1 MKYLQVALASIL
13 VTGLLL
19 ILAQPIP
26 HSRQTAPCSA
36 EGELGFCVIELPPD
50 QPPPKDNGGP
60 PPVPYWVWYTY
71 SCGREYDPSG
81 SQCNDLAPYECTAPD
96 GQGGR
101 YMVLM
106 REDFIPPSPPR
117 PITEPFCTR
126 LDLLPPPDR
135 PDPVV
140 RQKDLDEFQFAK
152 PRIEVEPG
160 PNTLIRFNNNIFTK
174 KFDQSWDL
182 NLLGKSV
189 IVRAYPVEF
198 RWDYGD
204 GTTFVTDKPG
214 WPKRLDEGDVVTDT
228 SHAYSNT
235 GTYTVTL
242 TTIYKAMYSV
252 EGKPELPVDG
262 QAEVV
267 SEPVTIDVWRT
278 DIRNVDEACAENP
291 ESWGCPGTVP

>member
-1 MKYLQVALASIL
+1 MSIGNSASVNAGEL
-13 VTGLLL
+13 VDCGIGGAEQGFCLYDD
-19 ILAQPIP
+19 P
-26 HSRQTAPCSA
+26 TAPPPSSA
-36 EGELGFCVIELPPD
+36 TAESKIL
-50 QPPPKDNGGP
+50 
-60 PPVPYWVWYTY
+60 PYWVWY
-71 SCGREYDPSG
+71 SFACGPKIEDGWTQCNYIDPS
-81 SQCNDLAPYECTAPD
+81 QCIADD
-96 GQGGR
+96 GKPGM

-106 REDFIPPSPPR
+106 REDFTPPKPAR
-117 PITEPFCTR
+117 PISEPFCTR
-126 LDLLPPPDR
+126 PGLLAPPDR

>member
-1 MKYLQVALASIL
+1 MLRRIWI
-13 VTGLLL
+13 TLL
-19 ILAQPIP
+19 IAVLMPLVVAPG
-26 HSRQTAPCSA
+26 HDTAEASKNERCSQI
-36 EGELGFCVIELPPD
+36 GELAICELYEDPTR
-50 QPPPKDNGGP
+50 PPPVDDLAAP
-60 PPVPYWVWYTY
+60 VVPYWVWYQLTCLSWDDGPACNKGGY
-71 SCGREYDPSG
+71 QPCETIGQEGRVY
-81 SQCNDLAPYECTAPD
+81 
-96 GQGGR
+96 
-101 YMVLM
+101 VLM
-106 REDFIPPSPPR
+106 RQDFIPPSAPYRYGDPVCVLS
-117 PITEPFCTR
+117 TK
-126 LDLLPPPDR
+126 DLETPDR
-135 PDPVV
+135 PDPIPGQ
-140 RQKDLDEFQFAK
+140 RELDQFQYAK
-152 PRIEVEPG
+152 PKINVEPG
-160 PNTLIRFNNNIFTK
+160 SNTLIRFNNNIYTK
-174 KFDQSWDL
+174 KFEQSWKTE
-182 NLLGKSV
+182 LLGKEV
-189 IVRAYPVEF
+189 LLRAYPVEF

-291 ESWGCPGTVP
+291 ESWGCPGTTP

>member
-1 MKYLQVALASIL
+1 
-13 VTGLLL
+13 
-19 ILAQPIP
+19 
-26 HSRQTAPCSA
+26 
-36 EGELGFCVIELPPD
+36 
-50 QPPPKDNGGP
+50 
-60 PPVPYWVWYTY
+60 
-71 SCGREYDPSG
+71 
-81 SQCNDLAPYECTAPD
+81 
-96 GQGGR
+96 
-101 YMVLM
+101 MVLM
-106 REDFIPPSPPR
+106 REDFIPEIPAR
-117 PITEPFCTR
+117 PVAEPFCANPGT
-126 LDLLPPPDR
+126 LAPPDR

-140 RQKDLDEFQFAK
+140 RQAELDEFQFAK
-152 PRIEVEPG
+152 PGIEVEPG

-214 WPKRLDEGDVVTDT
+214 WPKRLDEGDVETDT
-228 SHAYSNT
+228 SHPYAKT

-252 EGKPELPVDG
+252 EGKPELPVNG

-291 ESWGCPGTVP
+291 ESWGCPGTTP